1 MSAILATRYSDRVEM
16 ATDGGVFD
24 QHGNLTGKKSKL
36 CASPS
41 APLVAGGVGGDGE
54 VSRLTQF
61 AAWATI
67 GRTVDETIDWLAQSL
82 PDRPEVTSPIP
93 FEIVIACLSEQY
105 GPQIW
110 RFRSFHPDRPL
121 PALRLEWLGDVAL
134 GPALTV
140 DDMRAAGY
148 YPEDFRRTAIGFMK
162 AMRAKPCRPEFYPGG
177 EIAEGH
183 YVGAHVDHA
192 VITADGV
199 TVERVLEWPDVVGEK
214 IRPDGSGIACPPPQ

>member
-1 MSAILATRYSDRVEM
+1 MSSILATQYAGRVEM

-24 QHGNLTGKKSKL
+24 QHGNLTGVKSKIW
-36 CASPS
+36 ASPS
-41 APLVAGGVGGDGE
+41 RPFLAGGVGGDWE
-54 VSRLTQF
+54 VDTLSRF
-61 AAWATI
+61 SVAATL
-67 GRTVDETIDWLAQSL
+67 GGTVDEAIEWLARVL

-93 FEIVIACLSEQY
+93 FELVIGCISEAH

-121 PALRLEWLGDVAL
+121 PALRLEWRGDVAL

-140 DDMRAAGY
+140 EEMQAAGY
-148 YPEDFRRTAIGFMK
+148 YPEDFRRTSIGFMK

-183 YVGAHVDHA
+183 YIGAHVDHA

-199 TVERVLEWPDVVGEK
+199 MVERVLEWPDVIGQRIE
-214 IRPDGSGIACPPPQ
+214 P